1 MHCWS
6 IEMNKSWYLYHR
18 PVLQFCIQLAME
30 FFTTPNSVC
39 IATALFG
46 RMHIKGGWPLQGFA
60 TFVHFEISRLYCD
73 EYGIKP
79 LPFEYQLNWRWLKK
93 YMTKFSGSK
102 DELCK
107 ICHSF
112 SALHVYPSLGWVDP
126 RTAFS
131 VNSHDLLNKLLQR
144 LLIRLSQWT
153 TFLHFCNLTNVH

>member
-1 MHCWS
+1 MHCWP

-46 RMHIKGGWPLQGFA
+46 RMHIKGGWPLEGFA
-60 TFVHFEISRLYCD
+60 AFVHFEISRLYCD

-93 YMTKFSGSK
+93 YMTKFSGNK
-102 DELCK
+102 DELFK

-126 RTAFS
+126 RTAFC
-131 VNSHDLLNKLLQR
+131 VNSHDLLNKL
-144 LLIRLSQWT
+144 SQLT
-153 TFLHFCNLTNVH
+153 TFLPLCNLTNVH